1 MRYAPPWPPVC
12 RRRPA
17 AWPIGCLA
25 LDCGAAE
32 SRNGKHRFFAG
43 VRFGRRLRVCGSDG
57 GFTCAVRAQTS
68 RQRGVL
74 VFPPVGLPCSGRV
87 GASTRKAR
95 SSDHRRWRPSSSAAG
110 HVVAGSVGE
119 PVLSYRDGERPPVS
133 VRRRQHSLDSQ
144 VMGGGEASRHSQ
156 GSAPGPPAQSFVRV
170 NGVLEVAGPGHRRA
184 RRRQGP
190 AACAAG
196 PLPTPGGEG
205 PVPVDQ
211 GHRAGVAGPLGTAPP
226 QVVRWG
232 AGRQR
237 TSTQSPDEVTD
248 GVVEVP
254 AKV

>member
-1 MRYAPPWPPVC
+1 MRYVPHGPPS
-12 RRRPA
+12 A
-17 AWPIGCLA
+17 AGTPLLGQLA
-25 LDCGAAE
+25 ARLLDCGAAE
-32 SRNGKHRFFAG
+32 PPTEAPVLRRRAVRTEASRM
-43 VRFGRRLRVCGSDG
+43 RFGRRLRMCGSDPDFAPG
-57 GFTCAVRAQTS
+57 
-68 RQRGVL
+68 GVL
-74 VFPPVGLPCSGRV
+74 VFPPVGLPCNGRF

-119 PVLSYRDGERPPVS
+119 PVLSYRDGERAPG
-133 VRRRQHSLDSQ
+133 VRRRMAAQPGFPGH
-144 VMGGGEASRHSQ
+144 GGCGEASRHSQ

-170 NGVLEVAGPGHRRA
+170 NGALEVAGPGHRRA

-205 PVPVDQ
+205 PVPVDE
-211 GHRAGVAGPLGTAPP
+211 GHRAGVAGPLGAALSG
-226 QVVRWG
+226 VARWG
-232 AGRQR
+232 ASRQR